1 MKTFTNQHNYR
12 LSLNQAA
19 SHVGEE
25 EEDGDVAVEDG
36 EDVDVDVEED
46 GDGDVLVGDMEDA
59 DAVESSDFIYFK
71 P

>member
-1 MKTFTNQHNYR
+1 M
-12 LSLNQAA
+12 
-19 SHVGEE
+19 E

-46 GDGDVLVGDMEDA
+46 GDGEVLVGDMEDA
-59 DAVESSDFIYFK
+59 VEYFDFIYFK

>member
-1 MKTFTNQHNYR
+1 M
-12 LSLNQAA
+12 
-19 SHVGEE
+19 
-25 EEDGDVAVEDG
+25 EDG